1 MLMTTHGCIDG
12 QMVTAAQEATAD
24 HLGAIL
30 PPQRTDIIWL
40 ECWRRLLIVLMLA
53 VQLIIII
60 MIIIDP
66 TITPS
71 ARGGC
76 LPLRS

>member
-1 MLMTTHGCIDG
+1 MLLMTTHGCIDG

-40 ECWRRLLIVLMLA
+40 ECWRRLLIVRLLA
-53 VQLIIII
+53 VLLIII
-60 MIIIDP
+60 IIIDP

-71 ARGGC
+71 ARGGY

>member
-1 MLMTTHGCIDG
+1 MTTHGCIDG
-12 QMVTAAQEATAD
+12 QMVTAVQEVTSD

-40 ECWRRLLIVLMLA
+40 ECWRRLLIVRLLA
-53 VQLIIII
+53 VLLIIIII

-66 TITPS
+66 TITTS